1 MFAQNWKRNVQGNIL
16 GKFLMLHVWKAE
28 VIMRKT
34 AFLDTVRG
42 LKQNNFI
49 EMDHSWENQES
60 FLQSTSSKYLG
71 EK

>member
-16 GKFLMLHVWKAE
+16 GNFLMLHVWKAE

-42 LKQNNFI
+42 LKRNNFI